1 MASLADISLTGQRTI
16 APADPSTA
24 GVLRVTALMAA
35 GSLLA
40 ASATLLSIARDF
52 PNPWQQALAAL
63 VTLALALAV
72 GVSAVRLSGT
82 NHRAY
87 LIRFGVYTLVVVS
100 LPLLRYVTPIFTF
113 AYERDV
119 ESVFPPIWPYSAS
132 IPLLMALLGEMAF
145 SHRQRRASVLLVLV
159 SLVPAS
165 LLLFF
170 SSEMVRV
177 FGATMLGIVFPS
189 RVLFAY
195 IIFIAASSGIVIGTV
210 AATRGMAWV
219 GVLVLIGVG
228 LFLEISSTFFYGI
241 ASPKLFDPGFPQ
253 MSLWVPIAAGTVPG
267 GLTLLMSVLVVMA
280 IASMREPAYG

>member
-1 MASLADISLTGQRTI
+1 MASVAEISLTGQRAI
-16 APADPSTA
+16 APADPSTT

-52 PNPWQQALAAL
+52 PHPWHQALAAL
-63 VTLALALAV
+63 ITLALALAV
-72 GVSAVRLSGT
+72 GVSAVGLSGT
-82 NHRAY
+82 NHRAAF
-87 LIRFGVYTLVVVS
+87 IRFGVYTLVVVS
-100 LPLLRYVTPIFTF
+100 LPLLRYVTPIFTL

-145 SHRQRRASVLLVLV
+145 SHRQRSASVLLVLV

-177 FGATMLGIVFPS
+177 FGATLLGIVFPS
-189 RVLFAY
+189 RVFLAY
-195 IIFIAASSGIVIGTV
+195 IIFIAASSIIVVGTV

-219 GVLVLIGVG
+219 GVLALIGVG

-241 ASPKLFDPGFPQ
+241 ASPKLFDPGFPL
-253 MSLWVPIAAGTVPG
+253 MSPWVPIAAGTVPG
-267 GLTLLMSVLVVMA
+267 GLTLLMSVLVVIA
-280 IASMREPAYG
+280 IASRREPAYG